1 MHRFLIFALAVPL
14 SACALLPKEELATQ
28 PPTQETQIVPQVTLA
43 DLFPSPTPVECV
55 NVVQLPPLAEQ
66 PAPTKKATRVESK
79 ATPIAF
85 KAEQQPS
92 ATQIVTTAQKD
103 ALVQPDTHTYFG
115 KSLNARYVYQAGR
128 NYEIRLG
135 PDVTTSITF
144 PPKETL
150 SIGLALSQEKF
161 LHAEKV
167 VGTDEAKHVVAM
179 IAPQP
184 NDQGE
189 YPKGTYDV
197 SLLTDVG
204 HEYRLRLIVGKSE
217 EAMRAV
223 IFEMPQV
230 HEEK

>member
-1 MHRFLIFALAVPL
+1 
-14 SACALLPKEELATQ
+14 
-28 PPTQETQIVPQVTLA
+28 
-43 DLFPSPTPVECV
+43 
-55 NVVQLPPLAEQ
+55 VVQLPALAEQ
-66 PAPTKKATRVESK
+66 PQQAKKATRGEAK
-79 ATPIAF
+79 ATPVVF
-85 KAEQQPS
+85 KAERQPS

-103 ALVQPDTHTYFG
+103 ALVQPDTSTYFG
-115 KSLNARYVYQAGR
+115 KSLNARYVYQAGK

-150 SIGLALSQEKF
+150 SIGLALRQDEF

-167 VGTDEAKHVVAM
+167 VGTDEAKHVVAI
-179 IAPQP
+179 IAPQK

-223 IFEMPQV
+223 IFEMPTM